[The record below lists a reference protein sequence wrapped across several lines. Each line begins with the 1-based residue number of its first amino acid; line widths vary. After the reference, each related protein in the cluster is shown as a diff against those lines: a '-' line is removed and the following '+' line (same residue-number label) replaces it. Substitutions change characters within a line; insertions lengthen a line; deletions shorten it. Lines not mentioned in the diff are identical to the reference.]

1 MKLAANTRNAGK
13 AKTLRNKG
21 QLPGIVYNNELNI
34 SVSVE
39 MRAFDKVFRSQGMS
53 HVIDLDIDGKNHEVL
68 VRQVQMDKRRREP
81 IHVDFYEV
89 TAGQKVQV
97 GVTIDFIGTPAAAKE
112 GGQIDI
118 QRREVL
124 IDVIPRYIPDKLEVD
139 ISGLDFGDSLH
150 ISDIASQLP
159 EQADILDDE
168 GLTLV
173 TILAPRLP
181 EEEEDTGEEEMMVPE
196 VIGESDDED
205 EGGEEDAE

>member
-1 MKLAANTRNAGK
+1 MKLAANTRTAGK
-13 AKTLRNKG
+13 AKNLRRQG
-21 QLPGIVYNNELNI
+21 HIPGIVYNNEVNMP
-34 SVSVE
+34 VSVDV
-39 MRAFDKVFRSQGMS
+39 RDFDKVFRSQGMS

-97 GVTIDFIGTPAAAKE
+97 GVTIDFTGTPAAAKE

-124 IDVIPRYIPDKLEVD
+124 IDVVPRYIPDKLEVD
-139 ISGLDFGDSLH
+139 ISGLGFGDSLH
-150 ISDIASQLP
+150 VSDVASKLP
-159 EQADILDDE
+159 AQADILDDE

-173 TILAPRLP
+173 TILAPRRV

-196 VIGESDDED
+196 VIGAADEED
-205 EGGEEDAE
+205 EEAPE

>member
-1 MKLAANTRNAGK
+1 MKLAANARAAGK

-21 QLPGIVYNNELNI
+21 QLPGIVYNNEVNMP
-34 SVSVE
+34 VSVDV
-39 MRAFDKVFRSQGMS
+39 RAFDKVFRSQGMS

-68 VRQVQMDKRRREP
+68 VKQVQMDKRRREP

-97 GVTIDFIGTPAAAKE
+97 GIVIDFIGTPAAAKE

-139 ISGLDFGDSLH
+139 ISGLGFGDSLH
-150 ISDIASQLP
+150 VSDIASKLP

-181 EEEEDTGEEEMMVPE
+181 EEEEDTGEEEMVVPE
-196 VIGESDDED
+196 VIGASED
-205 EGGEEDAE
+205 EEDAE

>member
-1 MKLAANTRNAGK
+1 MKLAAHTRSAGK
-13 AKTLRNKG
+13 AKTLRHKG
-21 QLPGIVYNNELNI
+21 QLPAIVYNNEVNMP
-34 SVSVE
+34 VSIE
-39 MRAFDKVFRSQGMS
+39 LRAFDKVFRSQGMS
-53 HVIDLDIDGKNHEVL
+53 HVIDLEVDGKNHEVL
-68 VRQVQMDKRRREP
+68 VKQVQMDKRHRLP

-118 QRREVL
+118 QRREIL

-139 ISGLDFGDSLH
+139 ISGMDFGDSLH
-150 ISDIASQLP
+150 ISDVASKLP

-196 VIGESDDED
+196 VIGASDED
-205 EGGEEDAE
+205 EGEEDTE